1 MELTDYFI
9 LFGSAF
15 LGGSLIFLIKND
27 LSKKLK
33 LLLSFSGAY
42 LFSITVLHL
51 LPEVYSTNNSYVG
64 LFILL
69 GFGFQIFLEQFSE
82 GIEHGHIHAHTQH
95 HQAFPWGIMLS
106 LSLHAFLEG
115 MPLVNIG
122 AEASHHH
129 AEHSL
134 LYGIALHHIP
144 AAFALTSV
152 LYQNKVSKVNVI
164 LLLIVF
170 AAMTPFGSIF
180 SGFLQ
185 SNSIGI
191 ISNYFQYIMGIVIGI
206 FLHISTT
213 ILFESNVD
221 HRFNFYKM
229 IAIIIGAGLAILNF
243 LLA

>member
-1 MELTDYFI
+1 MEVFDYI
-9 LFGSAF
+9 VLFVSAF
-15 LGGSLIFLIKND
+15 FGGSLIFLIKTN
-27 LSKKLK
+27 LNKKLK

-51 LPEVYSTNNSYVG
+51 LPDVYSTGDSYVG
-64 LFILL
+64 LFILA

-82 GIEHGHIHAHTQH
+82 GIEHGHIHVHKQH
-95 HQAFPWGIMLS
+95 GVAFPFGIMIS

-115 MPLVNIG
+115 MPLVNISG
-122 AEASHHH
+122 GNHH
-129 AEHSL
+129 EHTL

-152 LYQNKVSKVNVI
+152 LYQSNVKKHQVI
-164 LLLIVF
+164 LMLVLF
-170 AAMTPFGSIF
+170 ASMTPLGS
-180 SGFLQ
+180 LT
-185 SNSIGI
+185 SNIIQTESIGM
-191 ISNYFQYIMGIVIGI
+191 ISNYFHYMMGIVIGI

-229 IAIIIGAGLAILNF
+229 IAIIVGASLAVLNF
-243 LLA
+243 LLNLG

>member
-1 MELTDYFI
+1 MELKDYII
-9 LFGSAF
+9 LFVSAF
-15 LGGSLIFLIKND
+15 VGGSLIFLIKSN
-27 LSKKLK
+27 LNKKLK

-51 LPEVYSTNNSYVG
+51 LPDVYSTGDPYVG
-64 LFILL
+64 LFILA

-82 GIEHGHIHAHTQH
+82 GIEHGHIHVHQH
-95 HQAFPWGIMLS
+95 HGMAFPFGIMIS

-115 MPLVNIG
+115 MPLVDLSGGN
-122 AEASHHH
+122 HH
-129 AEHSL
+129 EHTL

-152 LYQNKVSKVNVI
+152 LYQSNVKKFNVI
-164 LLLIVF
+164 LMLILF
-170 AAMTPFGSIF
+170 AAMTPLGSMT
-180 SGFLQ
+180 SNLLQ
-185 SNSIGI
+185 SQSIGM
-191 ISNYFQYIMGIVIGI
+191 ISNYFNYMMGIVIGI

-229 IAIIIGAGLAILNF
+229 IAIVIGASLAVLNF
-243 LLA
+243 LINVH